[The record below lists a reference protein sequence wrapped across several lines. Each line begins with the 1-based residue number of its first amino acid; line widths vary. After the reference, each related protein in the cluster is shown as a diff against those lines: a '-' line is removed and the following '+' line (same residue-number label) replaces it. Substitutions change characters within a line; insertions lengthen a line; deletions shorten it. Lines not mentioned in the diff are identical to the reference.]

1 MSDLKK
7 HFEANMLDGEP
18 VDDCGRAMLSAAE
31 VWEYIEEVMDKEI
44 NSARIDEL
52 FWLNKMYRQR
62 RDKSLIGLN
71 LDELRDIDKDL
82 DEIVDRIRGL
92 EALKRKDK

>member
-1 MSDLKK
+1 
-7 HFEANMLDGEP
+7 
-18 VDDCGRAMLSAAE
+18 
-31 VWEYIEEVMDKEI
+31 
-44 NSARIDEL
+44 
-52 FWLNKMYRQR
+52 MYRQR